1 MVTTGS
7 VWVLA
12 AAIAMMLFVPADR
25 HGARAAQD
33 AGIAAIVDGQTIT
46 IAEVDEAAGVKL
58 AVLEQQVDALRRHAL
73 DDLVG
78 RAAIDHAAAR
88 QHTTP
93 AALVQRE
100 VAARTM
106 PITDAEVERFYAMHK
121 GALEGE
127 ATNDQIRQAI
137 RIGIEQQRRDAADA
151 AVRDSFRSHADVT
164 IRLAPSP
171 LRRFRLDTAG
181 EPALGPAD
189 APVTLVEFSDFH
201 CPFCK
206 RLEDTKTLPQLRERY
221 GDRLRIVW
229 IDDPLDSLHP
239 QSRAAHQ
246 AAQCAAEQGRFWA
259 FHDQLYVGAPK
270 SRGDLDAVARTIGL
284 DTEAFDACVA
294 SGRTRAAVERGVD
307 QARRLSVSGTPTFFV
322 NGRPLVGAQP
332 LEAFI
337 RVIDEELVGADG
349 RRGGPG
355 QSNRSGGLR

>member
-1 MVTTGS
+1 MATTGS

-25 HGARAAQD
+25 DRCRAAAD
-33 AGIAAIVDGQTIT
+33 DGVTAIVDGQTIT
-46 IAEVDEAAGVKL
+46 MAQVDEAAGVKL
-58 AVLEQQVDALRRHAL
+58 VVLEQEIDALRRHTL

-93 AALVQRE
+93 AALVERE
-100 VAARTM
+100 VTARTA
-106 PITDAEVERFYAMHK
+106 PITDAEVEQFYATHK
-121 GALEGE
+121 AAVEGE
-127 ATNDQIRQAI
+127 ATDDQIRQAI
-137 RIGIEQQRRDAADA
+137 RIGIEQQRRQGADA
-151 AVRDSFRSHADVT
+151 AVRDSFRSYADVT

-171 LRRFRLDTAG
+171 VRRFRVDTVG

-206 RLEDTKTLPQLRERY
+206 RVEEAKTLPQLRQRY

-229 IDDPLDSLHP
+229 IDNPLDSLHP
-239 QSRAAHQ
+239 QSRAAHE
-246 AAQCAAEQGRFWA
+246 AARCAAEQGRFWA

-270 SRGDLDAVARTIGL
+270 SAGDLEAVARTIGI
-284 DTEAFDACVA
+284 DTAAFDACVA
-294 SGRTRAAVERGVD
+294 NGRTRAAVQRGVD

-337 RVIDEELVGADG
+337 RVIDEELVGPNDRRADA
-349 RRGGPG
+349 P
-355 QSNRSGGLR
+355 QSDRSGGLR